1 MFRIG
6 DTLSARPKVLAARSQ
21 KQKADP
27 AYWQAG
33 DLIMI
38 SCYVRI
44 GDIPHPDSGRIV
56 RIVQTG
62 GRRDNDNLMVQTMEG
77 NLEKCIEGDMAE
89 INKYILMP
97 RLAFRP
103 VPPSCIEAYPT
114 KLGAQAWRLSKQGVQ
129 IFREMKW
136 AYAPPSLG
144 Q

>member
-6 DTLSARPKVLAARSQ
+6 DTLSARPKVLAARSEQ
-21 KQKADP
+21 QKADP

-38 SCYVRI
+38 SCYVRF

-62 GRRDNDNLMVQTMEG
+62 GRRGNDNLLVQTMEG
-77 NLEKCIEGDMAE
+77 SLDKCIEGDVAE

-103 VPPSCIEAYPT
+103 VPPSCIEAYQT
-114 KLGAQAWRLSKQGVQ
+114 KTGVQAWRLSKQGVK
-129 IFREMKW
+129 IFREQKW
-136 AYAPPSLG
+136 AYMPASLG